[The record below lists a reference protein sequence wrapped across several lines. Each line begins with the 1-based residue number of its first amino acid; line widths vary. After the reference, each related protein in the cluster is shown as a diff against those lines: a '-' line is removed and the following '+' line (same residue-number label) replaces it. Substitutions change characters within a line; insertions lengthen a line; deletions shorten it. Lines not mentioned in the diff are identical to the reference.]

1 MKRIEVAV
9 GIVYN
14 QAGHVLV
21 GQRVVEDMYFN
32 KWEFPGGK
40 LEQGESSEFALVR
53 EFREEVGI
61 HIIRSRPLMLLEHDY
76 PDRQVRLHVRIVEDY
91 QGEVQSLEGQAIKW
105 VAPMDLQEL
114 DFLQGNQAILEALIS
129 REINEQA

>member
-21 GQRVVEDMYFN
+21 GQRVVRDMYYN

-40 LEQGESSEFALVR
+40 VEQGESIELALAR
-53 EFREEVGI
+53 EFHEEVGI
-61 HIIRSRPLMLLEHDY
+61 HIISSRPLMLLEHDY
-76 PDRQVRLHVRIVEDY
+76 PDRQVRLHVRIVEKY
-91 QGEVQSLEGQAIKW
+91 EGEVQSLEGQAIKW
-105 VAPMDLQEL
+105 VAPTELKGL
-114 DFLQGNQAILEALIS
+114 DFLQGNQAILDALVGRDFPS
-129 REINEQA
+129 